1 MIDLKKYEKLAALN
15 LSKEEKEKIEKDL
28 EEIINYFEMLK
39 EVNTEGV
46 EPYVYTKG
54 AKLFLRKDVPG
65 KTLDKK
71 ALEKNR
77 KLFDGKFYKVKKIMG
92 D

>member
-1 MIDLKKYEKLAALN
+1 MIELEKYEKLAALN
-15 LSKEEKEKIEKDL
+15 LDDEEKEKIKKDL

-39 EVNTEGV
+39 EVNTEGM

-77 KLFDGKFYKVKKIMG
+77 KLFDGKFYKVKKIIG